1 MHRASSSSENAF
13 IMMSLRATKTFE
25 RRKEKLKFY
34 SFFSQELFGCKF
46 FEKRLHGNETCTVVG
61 SQDKAKKF
69 KVKWFALKLES
80 ITWYTIETTLE

>member
-1 MHRASSSSENAF
+1 
-13 IMMSLRATKTFE
+13 MMSLRATKTFE

-34 SFFSQELFGCKF
+34 SFFFQELFGCKF
-46 FEKRLHGNETCTVVG
+46 FEKRLYGNETCTVVG

>member
-1 MHRASSSSENAF
+1 MHLLWWVWE
-13 IMMSLRATKTFE
+13 LLKHLKGG
-25 RRKEKLKFY
+25 RKSWNFTL
-34 SFFSQELFGCKF
+34 FFQELFGCKF